1 MSFWTR
7 HSQFSFH
14 YYTLLM
20 QGCDLYLFRNAVPTT
35 DLRTYEIE
43 MNLFVITELDRT
55 FWLKNRI

>member
-1 MSFWTR
+1 
-7 HSQFSFH
+7 
-14 YYTLLM
+14 M